1 MKKTQ
6 VFILGA
12 GCSYDGDKGYPL
24 AKHFVPAL
32 EAYARRLDTEQDCKL
47 IRDDVQITA
56 RLLRECQGGSLH
68 ANTLDQLVDLILR
81 GQCDHLLA
89 NLSKSD
95 VHARRYRAVTG
106 AKIATAALFRDL
118 ENMVLPRQV
127 EKYRTFIQRKV
138 FHGSG
143 ISDRSRS
150 RLRASTARV
159 LSFNYDRLFELTF
172 RASFMDSELRGFAP
186 YSQEALNSGVDMFGQ
201 VCGIAP
207 DRFCFLKM
215 HGSVGMRCGTDFSG
229 QSEILQGLDFM
240 DPAYRKVSDAEFFPS
255 APQVARLPE
264 PLIAFPYEKD
274 YILQGKDNAL
284 AFRSYI
290 ETVWAHAKTVLTEAS
305 EIWIIGYS
313 FDPTDCGYLIALL
326 KGIGKNCERIVIQNL
341 TAECDR
347 LENLLKMDYGIA
359 MRTEKCPFGF

>member
-12 GCSYDGDKGYPL
+12 GCSFEGDNGYPL
-24 AKHFVPAL
+24 AKQFVPSL
-32 EAYARRLDTEQDCKL
+32 EAYAQRLEGDQECKR

-56 RLLRECQGGSLH
+56 QLLRECQGGSLY

-81 GQCDHLLA
+81 GQCDNLLES
-89 NLSKSD
+89 LGKSD

-118 ENMVLPRQV
+118 ESMVLPRQV
-127 EKYRTFIQRKV
+127 EKYRTFIQSKI
-138 FHGSG
+138 FGGSG
-143 ISDRSRS
+143 TSDHSGS

-172 RASFMDSELRGFAP
+172 RASFLDSDLRRFAP
-186 YSQEALNSGVDMFGQ
+186 YSQEALNSGIDMFGQ

-215 HGSVGMRCGTDFSG
+215 HGSVGMQCGTDGFG
-229 QSEILQGLDFM
+229 QGKILQGLDFM
-240 DPAYRKVSDAEFFPS
+240 GTVSRKVSDAEFFPPG
-255 APQVARLPE
+255 PQVARLPE

-274 YILQGKDNAL
+274 YILKRKENEL
-284 AFRSYI
+284 AFRDYI
-290 ETVWAHAKTVLTEAS
+290 EIIWSHAKIVVAQAS

-313 FDPTDCGYLIALL
+313 FDPTDCGYLIDLL
-326 KGIGKNCERIVIQNL
+326 KGVGKSCDRIVIRNL
-341 TAECDR
+341 PSECDR
-347 LENLLKMDYGIA
+347 LEALLQVEYDVRLPIVKYPG
-359 MRTEKCPFGF
+359 GF